1 MQVHQYIK
9 DFIKENTGKASR
21 KQHVVSIFGALTVL
35 SASLGLGVV
44 APNMAHAAANCS
56 NPYTVQ
62 SGDTLSQIADNH
74 SANWQNVATTNG
86 LANPNLIFVGQT
98 LCLPATKVANA
109 TGNIQ
114 TVITPVQHKEVTPAP
129 HKKVVPTPAPV
140 APAPAAPAPVAPA
153 PVAPAPVAPTPT
165 PVPQTAPAA
174 PAAANS
180 SDVSGMIDEIFGP
193 YAGSAK
199 QIAVC
204 ESGLNPNATNTISIG
219 GSHAA
224 GIFQILYPSTW
235 NTTSQAGMSPYNA
248 RANII
253 AAHEIFVRDGYS
265 WREWVCR

>member
-1 MQVHQYIK
+1 M
-9 DFIKENTGKASR
+9 
-21 KQHVVSIFGALTVL
+21 VSIFGALTVL

-62 SGDTLSQIADNH
+62 SGDTLSQIADDH

-98 LCLPATKVANA
+98 LCLPATRVANA
-109 TGNIQ
+109 TGNVQ
-114 TVITPVQHKEVTPAP
+114 TVITPAP
-129 HKKVVPTPAPV
+129 HKKVVPAPAPV
-140 APAPAAPAPVAPA
+140 APAPVAPA

-165 PVPQTAPAA
+165 PVPQTVPAA